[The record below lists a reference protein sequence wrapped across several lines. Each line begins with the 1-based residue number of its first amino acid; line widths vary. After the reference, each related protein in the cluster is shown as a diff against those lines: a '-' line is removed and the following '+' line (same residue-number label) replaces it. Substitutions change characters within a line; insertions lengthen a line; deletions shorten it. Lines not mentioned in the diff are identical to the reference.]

1 MIGFLRGKLVN
12 KQPPLMFI
20 DVAGVGY
27 EVEAPMSTFY
37 QLELNQEVMVLTYM
51 HVREDAMQ
59 LFGFATESEKAL
71 FKTLIKVN
79 GIGAKMALA
88 ILSSMSVLEFCEKI
102 DKADITALTRIPG
115 VGKKT
120 AERLQIEMR
129 DRLKPLI
136 DAQLIN
142 YNSEE
147 SFQLTQPA
155 GKDSTAISSPQIGI
169 KNKAIEA
176 LVSLG
181 YKDKQAQTMVE
192 SVYDATDT
200 LENLIRKSLQNV
212 KL

>member
-1 MIGFLRGKLVN
+1 MIGFLRGKLVH
-12 KQPPLMFI
+12 KQPPLMLI

-27 EVEAPMSTFY
+27 EIEAPMSTFY
-37 QLELNQEVMVLTYM
+37 QLELNKEVIVLTHM

-59 LFGFATESEKAL
+59 LFGFATDSEKTL

-88 ILSSMSVLEFCEKI
+88 ILSTMSVQDFCEKI
-102 DKADITALTRIPG
+102 DQADIVALTKIPG

-136 DAQLIN
+136 DSQQIDYHTA
-142 YNSEE
+142 E
-147 SFQLTQPA
+147 FGLTQPA
-155 GKDSTAISSPQIGI
+155 GEVSLTQSPPQIGI
-169 KNKAIEA
+169 KNNAIAA

-181 YKDKQAQTMVE
+181 YKESQAQKMVE
-192 SVYDATDT
+192 SSFEANDSLET
-200 LENLIRKSLQNV
+200 LIKKSLQSI